1 MKSTY
6 FTPLV
11 TVALLLVMLA
21 AGGAVYPGFLSVQV
35 LFNLL
40 IDNAF
45 LLVLAV
51 GMSFVILSGGIDLS
65 VGSVLA
71 LATMISAWLLHAL
84 HWPPLLVIALVLGL
98 GALFGAGM
106 GAMIHYFRLQPFIVT
121 LAGMFLARGLCYLI
135 SINSITIDDP
145 FYLAMSQT
153 QLPLL
158 GGFVSP
164 SALVALA
171 LLAAAIWLAHYTAFG
186 RGVYAIG
193 GNEQSAL
200 MMGLPVART
209 KVLVYAFSGGCA
221 ALAGVL
227 FSFYMLSG
235 YGLHAQGTEL
245 DAIAAV
251 VIGGTLLS
259 GGYGYVAGALS
270 GVLVLGTIQT
280 LIAFDG
286 TLSSWWTRIVIG
298 ALLFIFCV
306 VQRVMA
312 MAAARRA
319 Q

>member
-1 MKSTY
+1 
-6 FTPLV
+6 
-11 TVALLLVMLA
+11 
-21 AGGAVYPGFLSVQV
+21 
-35 LFNLL
+35 L

-45 LLVLAV
+45 LLVIAV
-51 GMSFVILSGGIDLS
+51 GMTFVILSGGIDLS

-71 LATMISAWLLHAL
+71 LSTMVAATLLHKWHL
-84 HWPPLLVIALVLGL
+84 PPLLVIALVLAL
-98 GALFGAGM
+98 GACFGAAM
-106 GAMIHYFRLQPFIVT
+106 GALIHYFRLQPFIVT

-135 SINSITIDDP
+135 SINSITIEDP
-145 FYLAMSQT
+145 LFVLLSRT
-153 QLPLL
+153 QLGFF

-164 SALVALA
+164 GVVVAMVVLALA
-171 LLAAAIWLAHYTAFG
+171 IYLAHFTPFG
-186 RGVYAIG
+186 RTVYAIG
-193 GNEQSAL
+193 GNEQSAQ

-209 KVLVYAFSGGCA
+209 KVLIYACSGGCA

-251 VIGGTLLS
+251 VIGGALLT

-298 ALLFIFCV
+298 ALLFVFCL
-306 VQRVMA
+306 VQRLLA
-312 MAAARRA
+312 ISAAGRARQGSA
-319 Q
+319 E